1 MSNKKKKLT
10 EFEQEFIEQYFIQ
23 GSNATKAYMATTEKI
38 KKKSVK
44 YESAKANGCKYKK
57 NLSEEIEERR
67 KELRLKDGK
76 VLDTILYIL
85 QKTLFYN
92 LDNIITVK
100 NNQMIIKDSDKWT
113 EVDKLLINNIEAGR
127 QGLKVDLLDKKWAM
141 TTLLKIYGLMAEDN
155 TDNLI
160 KATGLEEKTN
170 DEILELLKAIE
181 EEDDE

>member
-1 MSNKKKKLT
+1 LSNKKKLT

-23 GSNATKAYMATTEKI
+23 GSNATKAYQATSEKV
-38 KKKSVK
+38 KKKQVK

-57 NLSEEIEERR
+57 QLADEIEARR
-67 KELRLKDGK
+67 QELRLRDGK
-76 VLDTILYIL
+76 VVDTILYIL

-92 LDNIITVK
+92 IDNILTVK
-100 NNQMIIKDSDKWT
+100 NNQMIVKDSEDWT

-141 TTLLKIYGLMAEDN
+141 TTLLKLYGLIAEEN

-160 KATGLEEKTN
+160 TTTGLENKTN
-170 DEILELLKAIE
+170 DEIFELLKALE
-181 EEDDE
+181 DEEDE